1 MVWEATTKQESTT
14 FGRYWSFRK
23 EKEGSCDWIAGPS
36 PAMTILFFLLSSS
49 GKRSAFRGSLD
60 IRDKPEYDI
69 KKNKPEQDYKEK

>member
-1 MVWEATTKQESTT
+1 MVWEATTKPESTM
-14 FGRYWSFRK
+14 FVRYWSFR
-23 EKEGSCDWIAGPS
+23 DHNWIAGPS

>member
-1 MVWEATTKQESTT
+1 MMDNLAEIVLA
-14 FGRYWSFRK
+14 F
-23 EKEGSCDWIAGPS
+23 P
-36 PAMTILFFLLSSS
+36 SSS